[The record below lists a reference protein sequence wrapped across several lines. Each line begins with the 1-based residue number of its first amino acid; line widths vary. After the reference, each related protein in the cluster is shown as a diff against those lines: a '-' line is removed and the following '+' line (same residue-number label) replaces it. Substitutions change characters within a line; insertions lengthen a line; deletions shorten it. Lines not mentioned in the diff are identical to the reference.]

1 MQTYLLRRALASIP
15 TLFGVT
21 VLIFIAMR
29 VIPGD
34 PIALITG
41 ESGMNYA
48 LTAEEITAVRHS
60 LGLDR
65 PYHEQYL
72 SWMGDVLS
80 GELGRS
86 FWRQEPIRDQILR
99 RAPITA
105 EIAIMA
111 IVISWII
118 GLPVGILSAVR
129 RNAWPDYVSRVFVIF
144 FVAVPAFWL
153 GLLLVLAEV
162 LIFNWRASLTII
174 YLWEDPWRNLQ
185 ITLGP
190 AIVLGFGVAALTAR
204 MTRSATLE
212 ILHEDYVR
220 TARAKGLRE
229 KLVISRHVLRNA
241 LLPVVTI
248 SGLALGGLLGGS
260 VAVERAFGVPGLGA
274 LLVMGFGER
283 DWMMIQNLV
292 LLYGVVFTMIN
303 LLIDLTYAFLDPRI
317 AYG

>member
-1 MQTYLLRRALASIP
+1 MQTYLLRRVLASVP

-34 PIALITG
+34 PISLITSEG
-41 ESGMNYA
+41 GMNYA
-48 LTAEEITAVRHS
+48 LSDEEINTVRRS

-72 SWMGDVLS
+72 GWMGDVIK

-99 RAPITA
+99 RGPITA
-105 EIAIMA
+105 QIAIMA
-111 IVISWII
+111 IALSWLI
-118 GLPVGILSAVR
+118 GLPIGILSAIK
-129 RNAWPDYVSRVFVIF
+129 RNKWPDYVSRVFVIF
-144 FVAVPAFWL
+144 FVAVPAFWVA
-153 GLLLVLAEV
+153 LLIVLAGV

-174 YLWEDPWRNLQ
+174 YLWEDPRRNLE

-190 AIVLGFGVAALTAR
+190 AIVLGLGVAALTAR
-204 MTRSATLE
+204 MARSATLE
-212 ILHEDYVR
+212 VLHEDYVR

-229 KLVISRHVLRNA
+229 KLVIVRHVLRNA

-274 LLVMGFGER
+274 LLVMGFAER
-283 DWMMIQNLV
+283 DWMLIQNLV
-292 LLYGVVFTMIN
+292 LLYGIVFTLIN
-303 LLIDLTYAFLDPRI
+303 LTIDLVYGLLDPRI
-317 AYG
+317 AYS

>member
-229 KLVISRHVLRNA
+229 KLVIIRHVLRNA

-292 LLYGVVFTMIN
+292 LLYGVVFTLIN
-303 LLIDLTYAFLDPRI
+303 LLIDLTYALLDPRI

>member
-1 MQTYLLRRALASIP
+1 VQTYLLRRALASIP

-229 KLVISRHVLRNA
+229 KLVIIRHVLRNA

>member
-229 KLVISRHVLRNA
+229 KLVIIRHVLRNA

>member
-1 MQTYLLRRALASIP
+1 VHTYLLRRVVACVP

-34 PIALITG
+34 PIALITS
-41 ESGMNYA
+41 ESGLNYA
-48 LTAEEITAVRHS
+48 LSDQEINAVRHS

-72 SWMGDVLS
+72 AWMGDVFK
-80 GELGRS
+80 GELGKS

-105 EIAIMA
+105 EIALMA
-111 IVISWII
+111 IVLSWLI
-118 GLPVGILSAVR
+118 GLPVGILSAVK
-129 RNAWPDYVSRVFVIF
+129 RNRWPDYVSRVFVIF
-144 FVAVPAFWL
+144 FVAVPAFWVALLIVL
-153 GLLLVLAEV
+153 GGV
-162 LIFNWRASLTII
+162 LIFNWRPSLTII
-174 YLWEDPWRNLQ
+174 YLWEDPLRNLEM
-185 ITLGP
+185 TLGP

-212 ILHEDYVR
+212 VMHEDYVR

-229 KLVISRHVLRNA
+229 RLVIVRHVLRNA
-241 LLPVVTI
+241 LLPVITI
-248 SGLALGGLLGGS
+248 SGLALGGLMGGS
-260 VAVERAFGVPGLGA
+260 VAVERAFGVPGLGT

-283 DWMMIQNLV
+283 DWMLIQNLV
-292 LLYGVVFTMIN
+292 LLYGVVFTLIN
-303 LLIDLTYAFLDPRI
+303 LLIDLTYAALDPRI
-317 AYG
+317 GYE

>member
-1 MQTYLLRRALASIP
+1 MQTYLLRRVLASVP

-34 PIALITG
+34 PIAMITG
-41 ESGMNYA
+41 ESGLNYA
-48 LTAEEITAVRHS
+48 LTQEEINTVRHS

-86 FWRQEPIRDQILR
+86 FWRQEPIRDQIVR

-105 EIAIMA
+105 EIALLA

-144 FVAVPAFWL
+144 FVAVPAFWVA
-153 GLLLVLAEV
+153 LLIVLAEV

-174 YLWEDPWRNLQ
+174 YFWEDPWRNLQ

-190 AIVLGFGVAALTAR
+190 AVVLGFGVAALTAR

-229 KLVISRHVLRNA
+229 RLVILRHVLRNA

-292 LLYGVVFTMIN
+292 LLYGVVFTVIN
-303 LLIDLTYAFLDPRI
+303 LLIDLAYAFLDPRI

>member
-1 MQTYLLRRALASIP
+1 MQTYLLRRILASVP

-34 PIALITG
+34 PISLITSEG
-41 ESGMNYA
+41 GMNYA
-48 LTAEEITAVRHS
+48 LSDEEIETVRRS

-65 PYHEQYL
+65 PYHEQYA
-72 SWMGDVLS
+72 SWIGDVLK

-99 RAPITA
+99 RGPITA
-105 EIAIMA
+105 QIAIMA
-111 IVISWII
+111 IALSWVI
-118 GLPVGILSAVR
+118 GLPVGILSAIK
-129 RNAWPDYVSRVFVIF
+129 RNKWPDYVTRVFVIF
-144 FVAVPAFWL
+144 FVAVPAFWVA
-153 GLLLVLAEV
+153 LLIVLAGV

-174 YLWEDPWRNLQ
+174 YFWEDPRRNLE

-204 MTRSATLE
+204 MARSATLE
-212 ILHEDYVR
+212 VLHEDYVR

-229 KLVISRHVLRNA
+229 RLVIVRHVLRNA

-274 LLVMGFGER
+274 LLVMGFAER

-292 LLYGVVFTMIN
+292 LLYGIVFTLIN
-303 LLIDLTYAFLDPRI
+303 LTIDLVYGLLDPRI

>member
-1 MQTYLLRRALASIP
+1 VQTYLLRRALASVP

-41 ESGMNYA
+41 ASGMNYA
-48 LTAEEITAVRHS
+48 LTAAEITAVRHS

>member
-1 MQTYLLRRALASIP
+1 VHTYLLRRVLASVP

-41 ESGMNYA
+41 EGGLNYA
-48 LTAEEITAVRHS
+48 LTQEEINTVRHS

-86 FWRQEPIRDQILR
+86 FWRQEPIRDQIVR

-105 EIAIMA
+105 EIALLA
-111 IVISWII
+111 IVISWIV

-144 FVAVPAFWL
+144 FVAVPAFWVA
-153 GLLLVLAEV
+153 LLIVLAEV

-174 YLWEDPWRNLQ
+174 YFWEDPWRNLQ

-190 AIVLGFGVAALTAR
+190 AVVLGFGVAALTAR

-229 KLVISRHVLRNA
+229 RVVILRHVLRNA

-292 LLYGVVFTMIN
+292 LLYGVVFTVIN
-303 LLIDLTYAFLDPRI
+303 LLIDLAYAFLDPRI

>member
-1 MQTYLLRRALASIP
+1 VQTYLLRRALASVP

-34 PIALITG
+34 PIALITS

-48 LTAEEITAVRHS
+48 LTEEEITAVRHS

-190 AIVLGFGVAALTAR
+190 AVVLGFGVAALTAR

-229 KLVISRHVLRNA
+229 KLVIIRHVLRNA

>member
-1 MQTYLLRRALASIP
+1 VQTYLLRRALASIP

-48 LTAEEITAVRHS
+48 LTEEEITTVRHS

-190 AIVLGFGVAALTAR
+190 AVVLGFGVAALTAR

-229 KLVISRHVLRNA
+229 KMVIVRHVLRNA

-292 LLYGVVFTMIN
+292 LLYGVVFTLIN
-303 LLIDLTYAFLDPRI
+303 LLIDLTYALLDPRI

>member
-48 LTAEEITAVRHS
+48 LTEEEITTVRHS

-292 LLYGVVFTMIN
+292 LLYGVVFTLIN
-303 LLIDLTYAFLDPRI
+303 LLIDLTYALLDPRI

>member
-1 MQTYLLRRALASIP
+1 VHTYLLRRVLASVP

-21 VLIFIAMR
+21 VLIFVAMR

-34 PIALITG
+34 PISLIMSEG
-41 ESGMNYA
+41 GLNYA
-48 LTAEEITAVRHS
+48 LSDEEINTVRRS

-72 SWMGDVLS
+72 AWMADVFK
-80 GELGRS
+80 GELGKS

-99 RAPITA
+99 RAPITGQ
-105 EIAIMA
+105 IALMA
-111 IVISWII
+111 IALSWVI
-118 GLPVGILSAVR
+118 GLPIGILSAIK
-129 RNAWPDYVSRVFVIF
+129 RNKLPDYISRVFVIF
-144 FVAVPAFWL
+144 FVAVPAFWVA
-153 GLLLVLAEV
+153 LLIVLAGV

-174 YLWEDPWRNLQ
+174 YLWEDPRRNLE

-190 AIVLGFGVAALTAR
+190 AIVLGLGVAAITAR
-204 MTRSATLE
+204 MARSATLE
-212 ILHEDYVR
+212 VMHEDYVR

-229 KLVISRHVLRNA
+229 RLVIFRHVLRNA
-241 LLPVVTI
+241 LLPVITI

-260 VAVERAFGVPGLGA
+260 VAVERAFGVPGLGQ

-283 DWMMIQNLV
+283 DWMLIQNLV
-292 LLYGVVFTMIN
+292 LLYGVVFTLIN
-303 LLIDLTYAFLDPRI
+303 LTIDLVYGFLDPRI

>member
-48 LTAEEITAVRHS
+48 LTAQEITAVRHS

-229 KLVISRHVLRNA
+229 KLVIIRHVLRNA